1 VGRTFTTP
9 DGKVFRPSMFV
20 TLTLGSY
27 GRVVPGTGRPLNP
40 SRYDYRRAAIEALL
54 FPRLFDRWIQNLRR
68 CAGYKVQ
75 YFGAIEAQRRLA
87 PHIHLAI
94 RGAIPRQLI
103 KEVTRATYAQV
114 WWPRFDEPVYID
126 EDPVWDRRTM
136 SYVDPSTGVVLP
148 TWEEAVEELEEP
160 SVVLRFGMQL
170 DIQGLL
176 GDSADSDR
184 RVRYLTKYLTKS
196 VSETYAG
203 EASNAAY
210 EAHIDRLHA
219 KVGWLPCSPECANWL
234 RYGVQPRNAGPGLVP
249 GWCASKAHDRE
260 HLGIGGRRVQVS
272 RHWTGKTLQKHRAD
286 RAAVVRAVL
295 EEAGIQP
302 PENDRLAAD
311 NTDEHGQQR
320 YVWTTP
326 TVTANDYAMAIIAT
340 VTERQRWRREYERA
354 KQAWAGPVETSS
366 ATTPPR
372 HPDSQP
378 IQVERPAVKGERS
391 ESRSD
396 RRPLTA
402 GWSTSPWATGMPRP
416 DTQRSEDR

>member
-1 VGRTFTTP
+1 
-9 DGKVFRPSMFV
+9 MFV

-40 SRYDYRRAAIEALL
+40 SRYDYRRAATEALL

-94 RGAIPRQLI
+94 RGVIPRQLI

-114 WWPRFDEPVYID
+114 WWPSFNVSVYID
-126 EDPVWDRRTM
+126 RVPVWDRRTM

-148 TWEEAVEELEEP
+148 TWAEAIDELEAP

-170 DIQGLL
+170 DVQGLL
-176 GDSADSDR
+176 GDSADSHR

-196 VSETYAG
+196 VAETYAG
-203 EASNAAY
+203 EAPDQAY
-210 EAHIDRLHA
+210 EAHIERLHQE
-219 KVGWLPCSPECANWL
+219 VRWLPCSPECANWL
-234 RYGVQPRNAGPGLVP
+234 RYGVQPKDAGPGLVP
-249 GWCASKAHDRE
+249 GWCPSKAHDRE
-260 HLGIGGRRVQVS
+260 HLGLGGRRVQVS

-286 RAAVVRAVL
+286 RTTVVRTVL
-295 EEAGIQP
+295 EEAGIEVHQT
-302 PENDRLAAD
+302 DRLAA
-311 NTDEHGQQR
+311 NATDDKGRKR
-320 YVWTTP
+320 YVWTSP
-326 TVTANDYAMAIIAT
+326 TVTAHEYAMAIIAT
-340 VTERQRWRREYERA
+340 VTERQRWRLEYERA
-354 KQAWAGPVETSS
+354 KQQRAGPVETSS

-402 GWSTSPWATGMPRP
+402 RRSTTPWAAGRPRHRAHP
-416 DTQRSEDR
+416 SEGR

>member
-1 VGRTFTTP
+1 MGRPFVTP

-27 GRVVPGTGRPLNP
+27 GRVVPGAGRPLNP
-40 SRYDYRRAAIEALL
+40 GRYDYPRAAIEALL
-54 FPRLFDRWIQNLRR
+54 FPRLFDRWVQNLRR
-68 CAGYKVQ
+68 CAGYRVQ
-75 YFGAIEAQRRLA
+75 YFGAIEPQRRLA

-114 WWPRFDEPVYID
+114 WWPQFDRAAYID
-126 EDPVWDRRTM
+126 DLPVWDRRTM
-136 SYVDPSTGVVLP
+136 AYVDPSTGVVLP
-148 TWEEAVEELEEP
+148 KWEAAVDELEEP
-160 SVVLRFGMQL
+160 TAVLRFGKQL

-203 EASNAAY
+203 EMPDAAY
-210 EAHIDRLHA
+210 EAHIDRLQA
-219 KVGWLPCSPECANWL
+219 QLRWMPCSPECANWL
-234 RYGVQPRNAGPGLVP
+234 RYGVQPRHAGPGLAP
-249 GWCASKAHDRE
+249 GRCPSRAHDRE
-260 HLGIGGRRVQVS
+260 NLGLGGRRVQVS

-295 EEAGIQP
+295 EEAGI
-302 PENDRLAAD
+302 EALDSDRLAA
-311 NTDEHGQQR
+311 NETDENGR
-320 YVWTTP
+320 PRFVWTNP
-326 TVTANDYAMAIIAT
+326 TVTANEYAMAIIAT
-340 VTERQRWRREYERA
+340 VTERQRWRLEYERA
-354 KQAWAGPVETSS
+354 KQARAGPVDTSS
-366 ATTPPR
+366 ATTQR
-372 HPDSQP
+372 HPGSQP

-402 GWSTSPWATGMPRP
+402 GRSTTPWAAGMPRP
-416 DTQRSEDR
+416 HAQQSEGP